1 MYNMLKNVLDEDNKL
16 ENITDKL
23 SVKHQ
28 IAEDV
33 LVSIIIDYQIWTA
46 AEGDY

>member
-28 IAEDV
+28 IAEEV
-33 LVSIIIDYQIWTA
+33 LANIIIDYKIWTE
-46 AEGDY
+46 AEIG